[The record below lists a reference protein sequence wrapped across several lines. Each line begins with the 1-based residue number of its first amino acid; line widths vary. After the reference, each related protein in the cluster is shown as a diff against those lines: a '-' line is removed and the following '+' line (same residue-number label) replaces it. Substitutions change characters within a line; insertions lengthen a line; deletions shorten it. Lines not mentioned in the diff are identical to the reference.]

1 MRCLA
6 GSEPTLKLTLAALTR
21 QCIGR
26 TWDDNRAPAAAP
38 QTPSAI
44 ARMVAGALPSSR
56 LLTKM

>member
-1 MRCLA
+1 MVCLA
-6 GSEPTLKLTLAALTR
+6 GFEPTLKLNLAALTR
-21 QCIGR
+21 RCFR
-26 TWDDNRAPAAAP
+26 PNWDGSRAPAAAP